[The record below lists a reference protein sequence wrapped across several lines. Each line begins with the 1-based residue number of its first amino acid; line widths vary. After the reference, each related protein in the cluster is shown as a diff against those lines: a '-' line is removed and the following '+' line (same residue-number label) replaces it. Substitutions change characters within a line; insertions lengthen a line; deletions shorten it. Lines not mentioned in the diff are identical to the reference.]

1 MVSLSQGEITMTKR
15 IQGNNLLKNCKLR
28 QKQMRYLL
36 ENMSEP
42 DFSLIE
48 CSNSLNET
56 FNTSEETL
64 NTAGITFRILN
75 SQGFGTGKHSSNTPP
90 SWASVAVFMANVQCY
105 LPKSLQTK
113 QNPFRLWRR
122 NSFQQNDTQ
131 IIAEETQELL
141 DDMCDWLETMKRKIQ
156 DYITARYF
164 REGKIQYIEMLKRR
178 YKDEWSEK
186 VEQEVVADVQQETQF
201 NLVIE
206 DYTGDENN

>member
-1 MVSLSQGEITMTKR
+1 MVSSNQGEITMTKR
-15 IQGNNLLKNCKLR
+15 IQGSNLLKNCKLR

-36 ENMSEP
+36 DNMSEP

-48 CSNSLNET
+48 CSNALNDT

-75 SQGFGTGKHSSNTPP
+75 SQGFGTGKHSSNTLPT
-90 SWASVAVFMANVQCY
+90 WASVAVFMANIQCY

-122 NSFQQNDTQ
+122 NSFQQNDIQT
-131 IIAEETQELL
+131 IAEDTQELL

-186 VEQEVVADVQQETQF
+186 VEQEVVADVQQETNF

-206 DYTGDENN
+206 DYTGDEND